1 VGHSTGMIL
10 RSTISSWIKAI
21 ALTAFAFALVFF
33 PPSAS
38 HAASGMHADHHV
50 VAVASDH
57 GVIGHDHGDMAP
69 IDAHTKHGAPT
80 TDDKGDAS
88 TGNCCNGI
96 CLSVVLLENTVT
108 QRDVTVIG
116 TYRIPN
122 AQARSLVAH
131 GFLRPPQFLI

>member
-1 VGHSTGMIL
+1 MIL
-10 RSTISSWIKAI
+10 RNTISSWIKAI

-38 HAASGMHADHHV
+38 HAASGMHGDLHV
-50 VAVASDH
+50 VAAGSDQS
-57 GVIGHDHGDMAP
+57 ISGHDHGEMP
-69 IDAHTKHGAPT
+69 SIDVHAKHGGPT
-80 TDDKGDAS
+80 TDAKDDAS
-88 TGNCCNGI
+88 TGTCCNGI

-116 TYRIPN
+116 TYRIPD